1 MNIGSDVKRDRYLG
15 TALSFSDQPFIKVLQ
30 GQRRVGK
37 SVLLR
42 QIEAVLVGRLGRDR
56 VLFLD
61 LEDFANREIRS
72 AVALEAWVKLRAPTS
87 GNSALLIDEVQDIAG
102 FEEVL
107 RSLLAR
113 GTWDLYV
120 TGSNARLL
128 SGELATLLAGRYVTI
143 PVFGL
148 SYPEFLLFHGL
159 PNGDEAFFRYLRWGG
174 MPQLAFLPNDDRL
187 RRDYLASLLSSVF
200 LKDVV
205 ARHALRHVDFLQRLS
220 EYVADTVGSLSSVKR
235 ISDILKSQRF
245 SLSPA
250 VVSDYLTHLASAFLV
265 FRVQR
270 EDLVGRRLLEV
281 GEKWYFQDLGLKGS
295 LAGFENRHL
304 SGLVENAVFLH
315 LKQQGWDLRVG
326 QWGNREID
334 FVARRGNERL
344 YVQAAYLIPDQ
355 AVRDREFGN
364 LLAIDDNHPKLVVS
378 LDPLMADER
387 GVRHLHLRD
396 FLTRDW

>member
-159 PNGDEAFFRYLRWGG
+159 PNGDEAFLRYLRWGG